1 MSFKKI
7 LVFLLVVLIL
17 ILGGNYILKK
27 YVFPIKY
34 EEYITKYG
42 EEFEVDP
49 LLILAIIKTESNF
62 SNDAKSNK
70 DAKGLMQIMDQT
82 GEWAA
87 EELGIV
93 YFMPNMM
100 YDPEMNIKIGT
111 WYIDRLNDEFN
122 GDLDLMLAA
131 YNGGSGNVTKWLK
144 NTEYSSDGKTLDY
157 IPFPE
162 TKKYVDRV
170 KTYYNVY
177 KYLYNNSEFKIENV
191 E

>member
-177 KYLYNNSEFKIENV
+177 KYLYNNSEFKSENV

>member
-34 EEYITKYG
+34 EEYITKYA

-49 LLILAIIKTESNF
+49 LLILSIMKTESNF

-111 WYIDRLNDEFN
+111 WYVDRLNDEFN
-122 GDLDLMLAA
+122 GDLELMLAA

-170 KTYYNVY
+170 KTYYSIY